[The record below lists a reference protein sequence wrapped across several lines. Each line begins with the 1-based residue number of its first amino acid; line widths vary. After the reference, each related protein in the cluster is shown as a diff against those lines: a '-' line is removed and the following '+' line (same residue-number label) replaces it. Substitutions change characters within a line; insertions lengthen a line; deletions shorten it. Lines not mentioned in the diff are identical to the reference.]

1 MLLAPFALVEP
12 GSTKRPRRPR
22 SRPSPVERVPA
33 WLFAWAAAG
42 ALAVL
47 LVPALRGSDFG
58 GATLP
63 FWLVA
68 APLIDIAW
76 LTRARWAGAWR
87 GRRIDR

>member
-12 GSTKRPRRPR
+12 VSTRRLRSSR
-22 SRPSPVERVPA
+22 SRPVSTARVPA

-42 ALAVL
+42 TLAVL
-47 LVPALRGSDFG
+47 LVPALRGGGFG

-68 APLIDIAW
+68 APLINIAW
-76 LTRARWAGAWR
+76 LTRVRWMAALRARLL
-87 GRRIDR
+87 GR